1 MGFIFPLCV
10 HVYDCVCIHVGIGI
24 SRDEC
29 AKTEVNIKCFIC
41 FRSHISR
48 EGVALN
54 FGSLI
59 QLD

>member
-1 MGFIFPLCV
+1 M
-10 HVYDCVCIHVGIGI
+10 HVYDYVCINVGIGI

-29 AKTEVNIKCFIC
+29 AKIEVNIKCFTC

-54 FGSLI
+54 FDALI